1 MSTLG
6 ERPSSP
12 SEDESM
18 TVLLVDDDRD
28 QALRYGQHLRS
39 HGLRVVQD
47 GDRSADLLM
56 PDVVVYGTP
65 ACGTHGAA
73 VRVVAHGRPV
83 PIIAISDDERDRAQA
98 SSLGFASVLIRPFNL
113 DLLLLE
119 LQRLGAAQA
128 PSIRSPGVDD
138 PEYTKAKSA
147 IQRRERQEIRD
158 VCQQSRA
165 RLRDLRSVSQ
175 RLRQKSSDL
184 LRQSD
189 AMVSPSHRRR

>member
-1 MSTLG
+1 
-6 ERPSSP
+6 
-12 SEDESM
+12 M
-18 TVLLVDDDRD
+18 TVLVVDDDRE

-47 GDRSADLLM
+47 GDRSADLLL
-56 PDVVVYGTP
+56 PDVVVYGTS
-65 ACGTHGAA
+65 ACATHGAA

-98 SSLGFASVLIRPFNL
+98 SSWGFASVLIRPVNL

-119 LQRLGAAQA
+119 VQRLGAAPV
-128 PSIRSPGVDD
+128 PSICSPGVDD
-138 PEYTKAKSA
+138 PEYAKAMSA
-147 IQRRERQEIRD
+147 TIQRGERQEIRD

-175 RLRQKSSDL
+175 RLRQKSSEL

-189 AMVSPSHRRR
+189 AMVSRLHRRR